1 MKASQQPRGRALRS
15 GKILE
20 DPTVRRSAS
29 NNRHDEKE
37 HERDQRDQKPLT
49 ELSAPCIKQ
58 NPESSELKERVLNST
73 AFATC
78 IQESTT
84 TKTNVLDER
93 GCGPSMVK
101 NLFRGE
107 ISMETL
113 KNVREN
119 GDQGIHNEVSEFPLN
134 HENEGTTKSG
144 EKILGKRAN
153 RGYNPKYDQTQ
164 FVCSDD
170 YLGSSG
176 KKKNS

>member
-1 MKASQQPRGRALRS
+1 MKQSTQPRGRALRS

-20 DPTVRRSAS
+20 DPVVRRSTS
-29 NNRHDEKE
+29 NNRADEKDSV
-37 HERDQRDQKPLT
+37 HEQRDQKPLT

-58 NPESSELKERVLNST
+58 NPDSSELKERGLSST

-84 TKTNVLDER
+84 TKTNGLDER
-93 GCGPSMVK
+93 NCGPNTVK
-101 NLFRGE
+101 NLFKGD

-113 KNVREN
+113 KNVHEN
-119 GDQGIHNEVSEFPLN
+119 GDPGIQQEVSEFPLN
-134 HENEGTTKSG
+134 HDNDPTLKSG